1 MVQAVLGVGGWRA
14 PLWLRRASDALL
26 AQLLAERE
34 RWGLWLPVGFAL
46 GIGLYFGLE
55 GEPWPWLGAVLAL
68 AGFAV
73 AVAARRSPHPAAPAI
88 LAIALPLGVV
98 AAGLAAAQFE
108 TWRLATPMID
118 HPLGA
123 VALTGRV
130 ADIEAQ
136 PNGVRVTLAPDMI
149 ERVDPARLPHLV
161 RIKLRG
167 EPPPI
172 RIGDR
177 LSVKA
182 ELMPPSGPALPG
194 GFDFQRQAWFRGI
207 GAVGYALGKPAVQP
221 GNAGGVTGR
230 IRAWRAGV
238 AARLRTGLPGA
249 AGSIAAAIVT
259 GERDAIP
266 AAINQ
271 DYRDSGL
278 SHLLVIA
285 GLHMTLVSGFVFFA
299 TRGLLALI
307 PAVAL
312 RAPIKKWAAAA
323 ALAAAAFYLVLSGAA
338 VPTERAFTMVALGLV
353 AVMIDRFN
361 LSIAAVAWAAGLVL
375 ALDPSALIG
384 VSFQMSFAA
393 VAGLVAFY
401 ETAGPALAEWRRGQ
415 GPLGR
420 FLLHLAGIG
429 LTTLVATLA
438 TAGFSIYH
446 FNRFALFSILANLVA
461 VPVAGFWVMPW
472 AVASCALLPFGAE
485 RLGLIPMGWGLALI
499 EQVAHWTAG
508 LPHAVLDLP
517 TMPAWGLVA
526 AALGGVWL
534 VIWRG
539 SWRYWGLFPVALA
552 AVSPFPAAPPD
563 ILAAEDGRL
572 LAIRVGDGGYL
583 LSSDKSD
590 KITAED
596 WLRAAGGVSAGLLPE
611 PGEAAENG
619 ALRCDPLGCVWH
631 RDGRV
636 VALVRDAAALPEDCR
651 MAEIIVAM
659 VPARH
664 ACRSGALVVDR
675 VDLRRNGATAIW
687 LGPSVILDTA
697 NDRRGARPWVIKLG
711 PRLAGAGQTPEP
723 EGTEGRGR

>member
-1 MVQAVLGVGGWRA
+1 MVQAVLGAGVRQA
-14 PLWLRRASDALL
+14 PPWLRRGGEALF
-26 AQLLAERE
+26 ARLLAERE
-34 RWGLWLPVGFAL
+34 RWGLWLPVGFAA

-55 GEPWPWLGAVLAL
+55 SEPWPWLGAILTL
-68 AGFAV
+68 AGFA
-73 AVAARRSPHPAAPAI
+73 AAFLARRNPHPAAPAI

-118 HPLGA
+118 HPLGV
-123 VALTGRV
+123 VALVGRV
-130 ADIEAQ
+130 TDIETQ
-136 PNGVRVTLAPDMI
+136 PNGMRVTLAPDTI
-149 ERVDPARLPHLV
+149 ERVDPAHLPHLV

-221 GNAGGVTGR
+221 GNAGGLTGR
-230 IRAWRAGV
+230 IRAWRAGI

-249 AGSIAAAIVT
+249 EGSIAAAIVT

-266 AAINQ
+266 ALINQ

-299 TRGLLALI
+299 ARGLLALI

-323 ALAAAAFYLVLSGAA
+323 ALAAAALYLVLSGAA

-353 AVMIDRFN
+353 AIMIDRFN

-393 VAGLVAFY
+393 VAGLIAFY
-401 ETAGPALAEWRRGQ
+401 ETAGPALGEWRRGQ

-472 AVASCALLPFGAE
+472 AVASCVLLPFGAE

-517 TMPAWGLVA
+517 TMPGWGLVA

-534 VIWRG
+534 VIWHG
-539 SWRYWGLFPVALA
+539 NWRYWGLLPVALA
-552 AVSPFPAAPPD
+552 AASPFPASPPD

-572 LAIRVGDGGYL
+572 LAIRAEDGRYL

-590 KITAED
+590 KLAAED

-651 MAEIIVAM
+651 TAQIIVAM

-664 ACRSGALVVDR
+664 ACRTGALVVDR

-687 LGPSVILDTA
+687 LGPSIILDTA
-697 NDRRGARPWVIKLG
+697 TDRRGTRPWVVKLG
-711 PRLAGAGQTPEP
+711 PHLVGTGQAPEP
-723 EGTEGRGR
+723 EGTEWRGP